1 MIRLKKR
8 RVTRAPELM
17 ISPMIDMMFLL
28 LVFFIV
34 ATMNMSEIKT
44 IDVKLPT
51 AKNSALETKTT
62 FNVTIKADGTIWLGD
77 KKTDID
83 TLVMQAA
90 LESKRDPGFAVIIS
104 GDGDGAYRN
113 IVTLLDRLKHA
124 NVTRVGLATALGEGK

>member
-44 IDVKLPT
+44 IDVRLPV
-51 AKNSALETKTT
+51 AQNAGIETRTT
-62 FNVTIKADGTIWLGD
+62 FNVSVKSDGTIWLGD
-77 KKTDID
+77 KKTDVD

-90 LESKRDPGFAVIIS
+90 LESRKDPAFAVIIS
-104 GDGDGAYRN
+104 GDGDGDYRN
-113 IVTLLDRLKHA
+113 IVTLLDRLRQAK
-124 NVTRVGLATALGEGK
+124 VTRVGLATVSGEAK

>member
-34 ATMNMSEIKT
+34 ATMNMAEIKT
-44 IDVKLPT
+44 IDVKLPV
-51 AKNSALETKTT
+51 AKSSSLETKTT
-62 FNVTIKADGTIWLGD
+62 FNVTVKADGSIWLGERQ
-77 KKTDID
+77 TDLE

-90 LESKRDPGFAVIIS
+90 LESKNDPGFAVIIS
-104 GDGDGAYRN
+104 GDGDGNYRN
-113 IVTLLDRLKHA
+113 IVSLLDRLKQA
-124 NVTRVGLATALGEGK
+124 KVTRVGLATELGDGK

>member
-34 ATMNMSEIKT
+34 ATMNMAEIKT
-44 IDVKLPT
+44 IDVKLPV
-51 AKNSALETKTT
+51 AKSSSLETKTT
-62 FNVTIKADGTIWLGD
+62 FNVTVKADGSIWLGERQ
-77 KKTDID
+77 TDLE

-90 LESKRDPGFAVIIS
+90 LESKNDPGFAVIIS
-104 GDGDGAYRN
+104 GDGDGNYRN
-113 IVTLLDRLKHA
+113 IVSLLDHLKQA
-124 NVTRVGLATALGEGK
+124 KVTRVGLATELGDGK